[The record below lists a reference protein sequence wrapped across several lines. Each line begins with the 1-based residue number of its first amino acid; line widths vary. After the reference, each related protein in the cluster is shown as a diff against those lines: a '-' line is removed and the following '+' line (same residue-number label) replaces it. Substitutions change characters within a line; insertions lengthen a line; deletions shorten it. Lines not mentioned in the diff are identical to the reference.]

1 MKTKITATL
10 SALLIFSLLFS
21 TGCGKKEENPD
32 DLTTTEAFLQD
43 DLTDNAD
50 TPVPEENESQSS
62 TTLPEE
68 STSAVSQDDTSTTTA
83 TTAVNTVPKTTEEI
97 VAFFNQ
103 SANRIKTEA
112 TKVVKNYEKR
122 QVNDDKTVLP
132 KGLEDTAEDLL
143 KKYMGDDTDPI
154 VYSTRE
160 DIRNEYI
167 VPEQDYVSKL
177 QPSTVVKALCVDKGS
192 TYEVY
197 FKLKDQKNPRAG
209 NGIGACCDVIEVHEV
224 SEKVS
229 FIKRF
234 DTYYYNC
241 EIRAT
246 IDKETGRV
254 VHATYRTPLVLDLTV
269 NLFGTHDAAV
279 GFTFEK
285 DYTITY

>member
-1 MKTKITATL
+1 MKSKITATL

-21 TGCGKKEENPD
+21 TGCSKKNEQTDAP
-32 DLTTTEAFLQD
+32 TTTEAFLQE

-50 TPVPEENESQSS
+50 APVPEENESQSS

-68 STSAVSQDDTSTTTA
+68 STSDVSQDDTSTTTA

-143 KKYMGDDTDPI
+143 KKYMGDDTEPI

-192 TYEVY
+192 TYEFY

-254 VHATYRTPLVLDLTV
+254 THATYRTPLVLDLTV

-285 DYTITY
+285 DYTISY

>member
-1 MKTKITATL
+1 MKSKITATL

-21 TGCGKKEENPD
+21 TGCGKKGENPD
-32 DLTTTEAFLQD
+32 DPTTTEAFLQD

-50 TPVPEENESQSS
+50 TPAPEENESQSS

-68 STSAVSQDDTSTTTA
+68 STSAVSQDDTTTTTA

-132 KGLEDTAEDLL
+132 EGLESTAEDLL
-143 KKYMGDDTDPI
+143 KKYMGDDTEPI

-177 QPSTVVKALCVDKGS
+177 QSSTVVKALCVDKGS

-254 VHATYRTPLVLDLTV
+254 THATYRTPLVLDLTV

>member
-21 TGCGKKEENPD
+21 TGCSKKNEQTDAP
-32 DLTTTEAFLQD
+32 TTTEAFLQD

-50 TPVPEENESQSS
+50 TPAPEENESQSS

-83 TTAVNTVPKTTEEI
+83 VDTAPKTTEEI

-132 KGLEDTAEDLL
+132 EGLESTAEDLL
-143 KKYMGDDTDPI
+143 KKYMGDDTEPI

-177 QPSTVVKALCVDKGS
+177 QSSTVVKALCVDKGS

-234 DTYYYNC
+234 DTHYYNC

-254 VHATYRTPLVLDLTV
+254 THATYRTPLVLDLTV
-269 NLFGTHDAAV
+269 NLFGTHDAAI

-285 DYTITY
+285 DYTISY

>member
-1 MKTKITATL
+1 MKSKITATL
-10 SALLIFSLLFS
+10 SALLIFSLLLS
-21 TGCGKKEENPD
+21 TGCSKKNVQTD
-32 DLTTTEAFLQD
+32 DPTTTEAFLQD

-50 TPVPEENESQSS
+50 TPAPEENESQSS

-83 TTAVNTVPKTTEEI
+83 VDTVPKTTEEI

-209 NGIGACCDVIEVHEV
+209 DGIGACCDVIEVHEV

-254 VHATYRTPLVLDLTV
+254 IHATYRTPLVLDLTV
-269 NLFGTHDAAV
+269 NLLGTHDAAV

>member
-1 MKTKITATL
+1 MKSKITATL

-21 TGCGKKEENPD
+21 TGCSKKNEQTDAP
-32 DLTTTEAFLQD
+32 TTTEAFLQD
-43 DLTDNAD
+43 ALTDNAD
-50 TPVPEENESQSS
+50 TPAPEENESQSS

-68 STSAVSQDDTSTTTA
+68 STSAVSQDDTST

-143 KKYMGDDTDPI
+143 KKYMGDDTEPI

-192 TYEVY
+192 TYEFY

-234 DTYYYNC
+234 DTHYYNC

-254 VHATYRTPLVLDLTV
+254 THATYRTPLVLDLTV
-269 NLFGTHDAAV
+269 NLFGTHDAAI

-285 DYTITY
+285 DYTISY

>member
-1 MKTKITATL
+1 MKSKITATL

-21 TGCGKKEENPD
+21 TGCSKKNEQTD
-32 DLTTTEAFLQD
+32 DPTTTEAFLQD

-50 TPVPEENESQSS
+50 TPAPEENESQSS

-83 TTAVNTVPKTTEEI
+83 TTAVNTMPKTTEEI

-143 KKYMGDDTDPI
+143 KKYMGDDTEPI
-154 VYSTRE
+154 IYSTRE

-234 DTYYYNC
+234 DTHYYNC

-254 VHATYRTPLVLDLTV
+254 THATYRTPLVLDLTV

>member
-1 MKTKITATL
+1 METKITAIV
-10 SALLIFSLLFS
+10 SVLLIFALLFS
-21 TGCGKKEENPD
+21 TGCGKKDESTD
-32 DLTTTEAFLQD
+32 DPTTDALVQDELTG
-43 DLTDNAD
+43 NAD
-50 TPVPEENESQSS
+50 APTPEEDENAGT

-68 STSAVSQDDTSTTTA
+68 ITSAVSQEDSSTTTSTTVA
-83 TTAVNTVPKTTEEI
+83 STTPKTTEEI

-122 QVNDDKTVLP
+122 QVNEDKLELP
-132 KGLEDTAEDLL
+132 AGLEDTAEKLM
-143 KKYMGDDTDPI
+143 KKYMGDDTEPI

-177 QPSTVVKALCVDKGS
+177 QPSTVVKALCVDNGS

-234 DTYYYNC
+234 DTNYYNC

-246 IDKETGRV
+246 IDKETGRMI
-254 VHATYRTPLVLDLTV
+254 HAIYRTPLVLDLTV

-285 DYTITY
+285 DYTISY

>member
-1 MKTKITATL
+1 MKSKITATL

-21 TGCGKKEENPD
+21 TGCEKKGENPD
-32 DLTTTEAFLQD
+32 DPTTIEAFLQD

-50 TPVPEENESQSS
+50 TPAPEENESQSS

-68 STSAVSQDDTSTTTA
+68 STSAVSQDDTSATTA

-224 SEKVS
+224 S
-229 FIKRF
+229 
-234 DTYYYNC
+234 
-241 EIRAT
+241 
-246 IDKETGRV
+246 
-254 VHATYRTPLVLDLTV
+254 
-269 NLFGTHDAAV
+269 
-279 GFTFEK
+279 
-285 DYTITY
+285 

>member
-21 TGCGKKEENPD
+21 TGCSKKNEQTD
-32 DLTTTEAFLQD
+32 DPTTTEAFLQD

-50 TPVPEENESQSS
+50 TPAPEENESQSS

-83 TTAVNTVPKTTEEI
+83 TTAASTAPKTTEEI

-132 KGLEDTAEDLL
+132 EGLESTAEDLL

-234 DTYYYNC
+234 DTHYYNC

-254 VHATYRTPLVLDLTV
+254 THATYRTPLVLDLTV

>member
-1 MKTKITATL
+1 MKSKITATL

-21 TGCGKKEENPD
+21 TGCGKKEETPD
-32 DLTTTEAFLQD
+32 DPTTAEAFLQD

-50 TPVPEENESQSS
+50 TPAPEETESQSS

-83 TTAVNTVPKTTEEI
+83 VDTAPKTTEEI

-132 KGLEDTAEDLL
+132 EGLESTAEDLL

-234 DTYYYNC
+234 DTHYYNC

-254 VHATYRTPLVLDLTV
+254 THATYRTPLVLDLTV